1 MSDNRHRD
9 ESIIS
14 RGSTLLG
21 FFLALAQGPVNRN
34 PLSSLR
40 ELRSAFHR
48 NVWPGFHRPWLANIQ
63 TTIVSTT
70 LFIIIL
76 SLRSPVTW

>member
-21 FFLALAQGPVNRN
+21 FSLASAQKLVNRN
-34 PLSSLR
+34 PLSTLR

-48 NVWPGFHRPWLANIQ
+48 NIWPGFHRPWFANI
-63 TTIVSTT
+63 
-70 LFIIIL
+70 
-76 SLRSPVTW
+76 R